1 MRGWRAER
9 HGPVTPSL
17 RLARARGVTAAE
29 PDDMTFARQRLGRT
43 AEQLVAARLEHSG
56 WRIVGRNVRLPSG
69 ELDLVAL
76 DGSTLVFVE
85 VKAGRAG
92 ATVGPER
99 PAHAVGRRK
108 QLKLRRLAREWIAER
123 RGPSGVSGYRFDVV
137 GVCFGADGLADVDHI
152 RAAF

>member
-1 MRGWRAER
+1 
-9 HGPVTPSL
+9 
-17 RLARARGVTAAE
+17 
-29 PDDMTFARQRLGRT
+29 MTFARLALGRR
-43 AEQLVAARLEHSG
+43 AEELVATRLRAAG
-56 WRIVGRNVRLPSG
+56 WRLVGRNVRLPSG
-69 ELDLVAL
+69 ELDIVAL

-108 QLKLRRLAREWIAER
+108 QLKLRTLAREWIAEQ

-137 GVCFGADGLADVDHI
+137 GVSFGPDGLTDVDHI

>member
-1 MRGWRAER
+1 MTYAR
-9 HGPVTPSL
+9 L
-17 RLARARGVTAAE
+17 RLGSR
-29 PDDMTFARQRLGRT
+29 
-43 AEQLVAARLEHSG
+43 AEQLVARRLERAG
-56 WRIVGRNVRLPSG
+56 WRLVGRNVRLPSG
-69 ELDLVAL
+69 ELDIVGL

-92 ATVGPER
+92 ATVGPEL

-137 GVCFGADGLADVDHI
+137 GVRFGPDGLADVDHV
-152 RAAF
+152 RQAF

>member
-1 MRGWRAER
+1 
-9 HGPVTPSL
+9 
-17 RLARARGVTAAE
+17 
-29 PDDMTFARQRLGRT
+29 MTFARLELGRR
-43 AEQLVAARLEHSG
+43 AEQLVAMRLEGSG
-56 WRIVGRNVRLPSG
+56 WRLVGRNVRLPSG
-69 ELDLVAL
+69 ELDIVAL

-108 QLKLRRLAREWIAER
+108 QLRLRRLAREWIAER

-137 GVCFGADGLADVDHI
+137 GVSFSLDGLADVDHI
-152 RAAF
+152 RNAF

>member
-1 MRGWRAER
+1 
-9 HGPVTPSL
+9 
-17 RLARARGVTAAE
+17 
-29 PDDMTFARQRLGRT
+29 MTFARLELRRR
-43 AEQLVAARLEHSG
+43 AEQLVAMRLEGSG
-56 WRIVGRNVRLPSG
+56 WRLVGRNVRLPSG
-69 ELDLVAL
+69 ELDIVAL

-108 QLKLRRLAREWIAER
+108 QLRLRRLAREWIAER

-137 GVCFGADGLADVDHI
+137 GVSFGEDGVSDVDHI

>member
-1 MRGWRAER
+1 
-9 HGPVTPSL
+9 
-17 RLARARGVTAAE
+17 
-29 PDDMTFARQRLGRT
+29 MTFARLELGRR
-43 AEQLVAARLEHSG
+43 AERLVAMRLELAG
-56 WRIVGRNVRLPSG
+56 WRLVGRNVRLPSG
-69 ELDLVAL
+69 ELDIVAL

-137 GVCFGADGLADVDHI
+137 GVSFGLDGLADVDHI
-152 RAAF
+152 RNAF

>member
-1 MRGWRAER
+1 MTYA
-9 HGPVTPSL
+9 
-17 RLARARGVTAAE
+17 RL
-29 PDDMTFARQRLGRT
+29 RLGRT
-43 AEQLVAARLEHSG
+43 AEEMVARRLECSG

-76 DGSTLVFVE
+76 DGGTLVFVE

-92 ATVGPER
+92 TKLGPER

-108 QLKLRRLAREWIAER
+108 QQKLRRLAREWIAER

-137 GVCFGADGLADVDHI
+137 GVRFGEDGLADVDHI